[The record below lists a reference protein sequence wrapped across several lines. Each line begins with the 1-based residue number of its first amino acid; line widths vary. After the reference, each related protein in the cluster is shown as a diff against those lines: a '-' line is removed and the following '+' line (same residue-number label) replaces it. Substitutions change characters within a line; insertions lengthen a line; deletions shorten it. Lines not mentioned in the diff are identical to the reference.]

1 MEDQNE
7 ASLHD
12 RKKKKAEEKQRQE
25 EEDNSDLEVV
35 DVVQAKPRKPREVT
49 VVELSSSGKLVCCAM
64 MLKFGMKFNTRCCM
78 HS

>member
-1 MEDQNE
+1 MEDQNK

-35 DVVQAKPRKPREVT
+35 DVVQASADEWGEGV
-49 VVELSSSGKLVCCAM
+49 SQKLTIVQQC
-64 MLKFGMKFNTRCCM
+64 
-78 HS
+78 